1 MNLEIF
7 FKEKKNLAILSI
19 FFLVVL
25 TIFII
30 IYFETKNEYKYEQE
44 EYLIQIGFFEDYLTK
59 FTELDEKIISEM
71 VGGLLFLYKE
81 IPEIID
87 KVSAIELLAI
97 GIVETNFK
105 ILRR

>member
-7 FKEKKNLAILSI
+7 FQRKEKFSYIKH

-44 EYLIQIGFFEDYLTK
+44 EYLIQIGFFE
-59 FTELDEKIISEM
+59 
-71 VGGLLFLYKE
+71 VLF
-81 IPEIID
+81 D
-87 KVSAIELLAI
+87 KVH
-97 GIVETNFK
+97 
-105 ILRR
+105 

>member
-7 FKEKKNLAILSI
+7 FQRKEKFSYIKH

-44 EYLIQIGFFEDYLTK
+44 EYLIQIGFF
-59 FTELDEKIISEM
+59 
-71 VGGLLFLYKE
+71 
-81 IPEIID
+81 
-87 KVSAIELLAI
+87 
-97 GIVETNFK
+97 
-105 ILRR
+105 